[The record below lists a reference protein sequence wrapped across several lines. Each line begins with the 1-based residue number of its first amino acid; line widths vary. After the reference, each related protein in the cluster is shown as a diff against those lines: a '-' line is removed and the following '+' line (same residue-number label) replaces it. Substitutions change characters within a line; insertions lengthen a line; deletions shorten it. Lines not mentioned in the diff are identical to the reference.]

1 MTNESRTTNAKRQQ
15 RSREGVARKLD
26 EIRAELAEQNPQL
39 QELVSLLGIELR
51 RSTPD
56 PRR

>member
-1 MTNESRTTNAKRQQ
+1 MSSNAKRQQ

-26 EIRAELAEQNPQL
+26 EIRAELAEQNQQL